1 MTRFLFIRHAT
12 TDTVGKRIAGRM
24 AGVHLNEEGKE
35 QARQLA
41 ERLRTVPVQ
50 TIYSSPLER
59 AMETAAPLAQ
69 RHNLSVIQA
78 ADFLELEYGDWTNG
92 TINDIKAQQ
101 VFQRYNQFR
110 SGTRIPGG
118 ETMLEAQL
126 RMIAGIEKLCLQ
138 HPQQTVAVV
147 SHGDLIKA
155 AITFFAG
162 IHLDLFQRIE
172 ISPASVSIVDVFDE
186 TARILLVNDTGR
198 LPVE

>member
-12 TDTVGKRIAGRM
+12 NDTVGKRIAGRM
-24 AGVHLNEEGKE
+24 AGVHLNVEGTT
-35 QARQLA
+35 QALQLA
-41 ERLRTVPVQ
+41 ERLKAVPIHA
-50 TIYSSPLER
+50 IYSSPLER
-59 AMETAAPLAQ
+59 TMETAAPIAERL
-69 RHNLSVIQA
+69 NLPVIQTM
-78 ADFLELEYGDWTNG
+78 DFLELEYGDWTNN

-101 VFQRYNQFR
+101 SFQRYNQFR

-118 ETMLEAQL
+118 ETMLEAQG
-126 RMIAGIEKLCLQ
+126 RMLAGIEKLCMQ

-155 AITFFAG
+155 AITFYAG

-186 TARILLVNDTGR
+186 TARILLVNDTGC
-198 LPVE
+198 LPV